1 VAVLGLCTDYLQ
13 VDTNLP
19 RGVSPPPKADRKR
32 KAPRKSNHPPPRRS
46 VRPRISA
53 RQASGSPQAASRSH
67 PGASSSDMPSYT
79 VLENE
84 SGSLDGIQ
92 EILNQ
97 PLLAHDVQEDQEAEQ
112 DANSKESWDVIDQL
126 SDSGGEVAEDD
137 VGFEQL
143 REILAASSQT
153 VANTTDKE
161 YRR

>member
-1 VAVLGLCTDYLQ
+1 
-13 VDTNLP
+13 
-19 RGVSPPPKADRKR
+19 
-32 KAPRKSNHPPPRRS
+32 
-46 VRPRISA
+46 
-53 RQASGSPQAASRSH
+53 
-67 PGASSSDMPSYT
+67 MPSYT